1 MLSQNIVVKHTL
13 SGQQE
18 LKTLAICRD
27 NWQVMFNE
35 VEYAGFGGVFFWGGG
50 GGNCKDIW
58 TGASRKESDLFLH
71 TGSGAPQHISFN

>member
-1 MLSQNIVVKHTL
+1 MKWSMRVLEVFS
-13 SGQQE
+13 SGE
-18 LKTLAICRD
+18 
-27 NWQVMFNE
+27 
-35 VEYAGFGGVFFWGGG
+35 GG